1 MIAPVERAPPP
12 PLELAPDEEEAEDA
26 ADSAPLTADAVTVTM
41 LPAALVDV
49 WTPEVTALED
59 EEDEEDVALE
69 DGTEELDSTTDDE
82 DATEEEATVLD
93 GVPDEEEAL
102 DDETVLET
110 SSDTTLVLDTRA
122 CKSQRG
128 SVRSA
133 CER

>member
-1 MIAPVERAPPP
+1 MMAPVEREPPP

-49 WTPEVTALED
+49 WTPEVTSLD

-69 DGTEELDSTTDDE
+69 DWTEGLDSTTDDE
-82 DATEEEATVLD
+82 DATEEEATVLE
-93 GVPDEEEAL
+93 GVADEEEAL

-128 SVRSA
+128 SVRSG
-133 CER
+133 